1 MAENPDQTRPAT
13 THLLRFTGEDRPGL
27 TADLA
32 RALAQCGAVVL
43 DINQAVIHQSLLL
56 GIMVSLPFGEKNSDK
71 AIRAIREAAKD
82 LDLKL
87 KARAIADEDYDAWVG
102 RQGKPR
108 HILTLLTRS
117 LTAAQL
123 TAVTRVIADQDL
135 NIDVIHR
142 LSGRPPRPRNTRD
155 DGQDAGGFSG
165 SGGPRACVEFWLR
178 GEPNDV
184 EAMHEQFMQLGH
196 ELAIDIAWQ
205 KDDVYRR
212 SRRMVVFDMDST
224 LIQAEVI
231 DELAKDA
238 GVGEQVAGITEAAMR
253 GEIDFDE
260 SLRQRVALLKGLP
273 ESTLQ
278 TVAERLVL
286 TEGARTLIE
295 NLKAFGY
302 KTAVLSG
309 GFTYFGKHLQDLLG
323 FDHVHANDL
332 EIEGGKLT
340 GRVLGTIVN
349 GPRKAELLREI
360 AAAEGINRRQVVA
373 VGDGANDLPMLGA
386 AGLGIAF
393 HAKPLVRQKAEQSVS
408 TLGLDAILYLLGV
421 RDRQRLDQDPGP
433 GSDSGNAPAP
443 APENGLDGSTA
454 NLAPGQ

>member
-1 MAENPDQTRPAT
+1 MAERTGPPQPTT

-32 RALAQCGAVVL
+32 KALAKRGAVVL

-56 GIMVSLPFGEKNSDK
+56 GIMVALPVQSKKADK
-71 AIRAIREAAKD
+71 TIRAIDKAAKR
-82 LDLKL
+82 LGLKL
-87 KARAIADEDYDAWVG
+87 KARAIANKDYDAWVG

-108 HILTLLTRS
+108 HILTLLTRT

-123 TAVTRVIADQDL
+123 TAVTRVIADQGL

-142 LSGRPPRPRNTRD
+142 LSGRPPRPRIHEQPNGEKR
-155 DGQDAGGFSG
+155 
-165 SGGPRACVEFWLR
+165 RACVEFWLR
-178 GEPNDV
+178 GEPTDND
-184 EAMHEQFMQLGH
+184 AMHERFMQLGH
-196 ELAIDIAWQ
+196 ELALDIAWQ

-231 DELAKDA
+231 DELAKEA
-238 GVGEQVAGITEAAMR
+238 GVGDRVAGITEAAMR

-260 SLRQRVALLKGLP
+260 SLRQRVALLEGLP

-286 TEGARTLIE
+286 TEGCETLIE
-295 NLKAFGY
+295 NLRAFGY

-309 GFTYFGKHLQDLLG
+309 GFTYFGGHLQRLLG
-323 FDHVHANDL
+323 LDHVHANEL
-332 EIEGGKLT
+332 EIENGRLT
-340 GRVLGTIVN
+340 GRVVGTVVN
-349 GPRKAELLREI
+349 GPRKAELLRAI
-360 AAAEGINRRQVVA
+360 AAEEGINRRQVVA
-373 VGDGANDLPMLGA
+373 VGDGANDLPMLNA

-393 HAKPLVRQKAEQSVS
+393 HAKPIVREKAEHSVS

-421 RDRQRLDQDPGP
+421 RDRQRLE
-433 GSDSGNAPAP
+433 SPA
-443 APENGLDGSTA
+443 AATVT
-454 NLAPGQ
+454 

>member
-1 MAENPDQTRPAT
+1 MEATTT

-32 RALAQCGAVVL
+32 RALAAHRAVVL
-43 DINQAVIHQSLLL
+43 DINQAVIHESLLL
-56 GIMVSLPFGEKNSDK
+56 GIMV
-71 AIRAIREAAKD
+71 AIPGPAEQTDRILEAVRDTAQRNE
-82 LDLKL
+82 LKL
-87 KARAIADEDYDAWVG
+87 KAKPIANTGYDHWVG

-108 HILTLLTRS
+108 HILSLLTRR

-123 TAVTRVIADQDL
+123 AAVTRVIADQGL

-142 LSGRPPRPRNTRD
+142 LSGRPPRPGSTHD
-155 DGQDAGGFSG
+155 TGQ
-165 SGGPRACVEFWLR
+165 PRRACVEFWLR
-178 GEPNDV
+178 GEPRDT
-184 EAMHEQFMQLGH
+184 EAMHERFMTLGG
-196 ELAIDIAWQ
+196 ELALDLAWQ

-231 DELAKDA
+231 DELAKEA
-238 GVGEQVAGITEAAMR
+238 GVGDRVAGITEAAMR

-260 SLRQRVALLKGLP
+260 SLRQRVALLEGLP

-278 TVAERLVL
+278 TVADRLVL

-309 GFTYFGKHLQDLLG
+309 GFTYFGRFLQRELG
-323 FDHVHANDL
+323 LDHVHANEL
-332 EIEGGKLT
+332 EIRDGRLT
-340 GRVLGTIVN
+340 GRVLGTVVN
-349 GPRKAELLREI
+349 GPRKAELLRQI

-373 VGDGANDLPMLGA
+373 VGDGANDLPMLNA

-393 HAKPLVRQKAEQSVS
+393 HAKPIVREKAEQSVS

-421 RDRQRLDQDPGP
+421 RDRQRLDPP
-433 GSDSGNAPAP
+433 SSA
-443 APENGLDGSTA
+443 
-454 NLAPGQ
+454 

>member
-1 MAENPDQTRPAT
+1 MAKNTT

-27 TADLA
+27 TAELA
-32 RALAQCGAVVL
+32 DALAKRGATVL

-56 GIMVSLPFGEKNSDK
+56 GIMVALPAGPKKADK
-71 AIRAIREAAKD
+71 IIEAIRKTAKKK
-82 LDLKL
+82 DLKL
-87 KARAIADEDYDAWVG
+87 KAKPIADADYDHWVG

-117 LTAAQL
+117 LTAEQL
-123 TAVTRVIADQDL
+123 AAVTSVIAAQGL

-142 LSGRPPRPRNTRD
+142 LSGRPPRPRNQKTIGTATEKSPR
-155 DGQDAGGFSG
+155 G
-165 SGGPRACVEFWLR
+165 SGGSGGACVEFWLR
-178 GEPNDV
+178 GELRDAD
-184 EAMHEQFMQLGH
+184 AMHAHFMQLGS
-196 ELAIDIAWQ
+196 ELSLDIAWQ

-231 DELAKDA
+231 DELAKEA
-238 GVGEQVAGITEAAMR
+238 GAGDKVAAITEAAMR

-260 SLRQRVALLKGLP
+260 SLRQRVASLAGLP

-278 TVAERLVL
+278 KVAERLVL
-286 TEGARTLIE
+286 TEGAEVLLT

-309 GFTYFGKHLQDLLG
+309 GFTFFGKYLQQKLG
-323 FDHVHANDL
+323 LDHVHANDL
-332 EIEGGKLT
+332 EIQGGKLT
-340 GRVLGTIVN
+340 GQVLGPIVN
-349 GPRKAELLREI
+349 GQRKAELLSEI

-373 VGDGANDLPMLGA
+373 VGDGANDLPMLNR

-393 HAKPLVRQKAEQSVS
+393 HAKPIVREQAEQSVS
-408 TLGLDAILYLLGV
+408 TLGLDAVLYLLGV
-421 RDRQRLDQDPGP
+421 RDRQRL
-433 GSDSGNAPAP
+433 
-443 APENGLDGSTA
+443 APEIPTDIPPEYPPETTT
-454 NLAPGQ
+454 PKI

>member
-1 MAENPDQTRPAT
+1 MPDHASPTT

-27 TADLA
+27 TAELA
-32 RALAQCGAVVL
+32 DALAKRGAIVL
-43 DINQAVIHQSLLL
+43 DINQAVIHESLLL
-56 GIMVSLPFGEKNSDK
+56 GIMVALPGGEKKIAKTLD
-71 AIRAIREAAKD
+71 AIRKTAKRND
-82 LDLKL
+82 LRL
-87 KARAIADEDYDAWVG
+87 KAKPIADAHYDQWVT

-117 LTAAQL
+117 LTAEQL
-123 TAVTRVIADQDL
+123 AAVTSIIASQGL

-142 LSGRPPRPRNTRD
+142 LSGRPPRPGSEAD
-155 DGQDAGGFSG
+155 HGQ
-165 SGGPRACVEFWLR
+165 PKKACVEFWLR
-178 GEPNDV
+178 GELRDAD
-184 EAMHEQFMQLGH
+184 AMHAHFMQLGG
-196 ELAIDIAWQ
+196 ELSLDLAWQ

-231 DELAKDA
+231 DELAKEA
-238 GVGEQVAGITEAAMR
+238 GAGDKVAAITEAAMR

-260 SLRQRVALLKGLP
+260 SLRQRVASLAGLP

-278 TVAERLVL
+278 KVAQRLEL
-286 TEGARTLIE
+286 TEGCEVLLA

-309 GFTYFGKHLQDLLG
+309 GFTYFGRHLQQKLG
-323 FDHVHANDL
+323 LDHVHANEL
-332 EIEGGKLT
+332 EIIDGQLT
-340 GRVLGTIVN
+340 GRVVGQIVN
-349 GPRKAELLREI
+349 GQRKAELLVEI

-373 VGDGANDLPMLGA
+373 VGDGANDLPMLNR

-393 HAKPLVRQKAEQSVS
+393 YAKPIVREQAEQSVS
-408 TLGLDAILYLLGV
+408 TLGLDAVLYLLGV
-421 RDRQRLDQDPGP
+421 RDRQRLAPGNDH
-433 GSDSGNAPAP
+433 S
-443 APENGLDGSTA
+443 E

>member
-1 MAENPDQTRPAT
+1 MAAQQPTT

-27 TADLA
+27 TAELA
-32 RALAQCGAVVL
+32 DALAKRGATVL

-56 GIMVSLPFGEKNSDK
+56 GIMVALPAGPKKSGKIID
-71 AIRAIREAAKD
+71 AIRKTAKKK
-82 LDLKL
+82 DLKL
-87 KARAIADEDYDAWVG
+87 KAKPIADADYDQWVT

-117 LTAAQL
+117 LTAEQL
-123 TAVTRVIADQDL
+123 AAVTSVIAAQDL

-142 LSGRPPRPRNTRD
+142 LSGRPPRPGSQPNTAH
-155 DGQDAGGFSG
+155 AGITSVG
-165 SGGPRACVEFWLR
+165 SGGACVEFWLR
-178 GEPNDV
+178 GELRDAD
-184 EAMHEQFMQLGH
+184 AMHAHFMQLGSD
-196 ELAIDIAWQ
+196 LSLDIAWQ

-231 DELAKDA
+231 DELAKEA
-238 GVGEQVAGITEAAMR
+238 GAGDQVAAITEAAMR

-260 SLRQRVALLKGLP
+260 SLRQRVASLAGLP
-273 ESTLQ
+273 ESTLEK
-278 TVAERLVL
+278 VAERLVL
-286 TEGARTLIE
+286 TEGAEVLLA

-309 GFTYFGKHLQDLLG
+309 GFTYFGKVLQQKLG
-323 FDHVHANDL
+323 LDHVHANDL
-332 EIEGGKLT
+332 EIIDGKLT
-340 GRVLGTIVN
+340 GQVLGPIVN
-349 GPRKAELLREI
+349 GQRKAELLGEI

-373 VGDGANDLPMLGA
+373 VGDGANDLPMLNR

-393 HAKPLVRQKAEQSVS
+393 HAKPIVREQAEQSVS
-408 TLGLDAILYLLGV
+408 TLGLDAVLYLLGV
-421 RDRQRLDQDPGP
+421 RDRQRLD
-433 GSDSGNAPAP
+433 SNA
-443 APENGLDGSTA
+443 ESQ